1 MGDNNVASIGK
12 MLMQTQSGQSVTGV
26 DGADIGTT
34 FRKMVDQMTQIPGS
48 SVSTGSQTAQN
59 MQQLTPH
66 SPEQNYD
73 RYQYQKN
80 KMPEQSTKDWTAG
93 SQVSEKLES
102 FEESVRDVIKDELQ
116 VTDEQITEAMET
128 LGLTVADLMNPQQ
141 LAALAA
147 ELTGT
152 EDMSALLCN
161 EAFMNV
167 MQSVGTLTEDLLQQ
181 LGVTAE
187 ELTQLLEDAGQ
198 TDMDADL
205 MQTVQTADAG
215 ETDVTDAQKVYADTA
230 ESVIRQNSRRWLP
243 RQQRQRPEQ
252 KKQKTSLRKRLIRR
266 QSQQMQA
273 QRKRQLPMQ
282 LQGRIRNRHRPD
294 QIPIPDS
301 RILRRRHMWAWM
313 YIPARR

>member
-80 KMPEQSTKDWTAG
+80 KIPEQSTKDWTAG

-128 LGLTVADLMNPQQ
+128 LGLTVADLMNRSSLQ
-141 LAALAA
+141 LW
-147 ELTGT
+147 
-152 EDMSALLCN
+152 
-161 EAFMNV
+161 
-167 MQSVGTLTEDLLQQ
+167 
-181 LGVTAE
+181 
-187 ELTQLLEDAGQ
+187 
-198 TDMDADL
+198 
-205 MQTVQTADAG
+205 
-215 ETDVTDAQKVYADTA
+215 
-230 ESVIRQNSRRWLP
+230 RQN
-243 RQQRQRPEQ
+243 
-252 KKQKTSLRKRLIRR
+252 
-266 QSQQMQA
+266 
-273 QRKRQLPMQ
+273 
-282 LQGRIRNRHRPD
+282 
-294 QIPIPDS
+294 
-301 RILRRRHMWAWM
+301 
-313 YIPARR
+313 